1 MKLVDPFVIETDI
14 YGNYNFFE
22 SYMNQMN
29 WTDTN
34 ILYANYDEFHNAMQ
48 GKKMMEHFIKH
59 INEYDM
65 PLKKYILNL
74 FKQFGIKS
82 KNWRADFFLT
92 KEGGS
97 MPIHIDHMCKV
108 ALLLPLSENT
118 GTLVCKTENK
128 EYKLTYQ
135 TLTILNTKISHG
147 VYAPT
152 KDRLLFRIALHD
164 TNFEELGVYKKLKVY

>member
-14 YGNYNFFE
+14 RGNYEFFE
-22 SYMNQMN
+22 PYMNQSE

-34 ILYANYDEFHNAMQ
+34 ILYDEYDEFHNSMR
-48 GKKMMEHFIKH
+48 GRKMIKHYIKH

-65 PLKKYILNL
+65 RLKKYILKI
-74 FKQFGIKS
+74 FKQFNIES
-82 KNWRADFFLT
+82 KDWRSDFFLT

-97 MPIHIDHMCKV
+97 MPVHKDNMCKV

-118 GTLVCKTENK
+118 GSLVCKTEYK
-128 EYKLTYQ
+128 EYELTYQ
-135 TLTILNTKISHG
+135 TLTILNTQIEHG

-164 TNFEELGVYKKLKVY
+164 INFEELDVYKKLKVY